1 MLPFAGQLFHVLVSG
16 IFVPAIVVDDAASGF
31 RTVYEHNLFQFVMR
45 SREVGYTF
53 IFSNGIIQYPG
64 FQCIG
69 GIVQQCCR
77 QGEVGLEYL
86 MTIKAETFLAFHF
99 LDDGGGFVGFE
110 VSFYSMIG
118 KIMYGVSCGEVISG
132 NAYYQATL
140 LLIGSR

>member
-16 IFVPAIVVDDAASGF
+16 IFVPAVVVDDTASGL
-31 RTVYEHNLFQFVMR
+31 RAIDEHNLFQFVMR

-53 IFSNGIIQYPG
+53 VFGNRIIQYPG

-69 GIVQQCCR
+69 GIVQQGCR

-86 MTIKAETFLAFHF
+86 MTIKTETLFSLHF
-99 LDDGGGFVGFE
+99 LNDGGGFVGFE

-118 KIMYGVSCGEVISG
+118 KIMYGVACGEVISG
-132 NAYYQATL
+132 DAYY
-140 LLIGSR
+140 

>member
-1 MLPFAGQLFHVLVSG
+1 MLPFAGQFFHVLVSG
-16 IFVPAIVVDDAASGF
+16 IFVPAIVVDDTASGF
-31 RTVYEHNLFQFVMR
+31 RTAYEHNLFQFVMR

-53 IFSNGIIQYPG
+53 IFGNGIIQYPG

-69 GIVQQCCR
+69 GIVQQGCR

-86 MTIKAETFLAFHF
+86 LPIKAETFLSFYF
-99 LDDGGGFVGFE
+99 LNDGGGFVGFE

-118 KIMYGVSCGEVISG
+118 KIMYGVSCGEVIG
-132 NAYYQATL
+132 GDAYYQAML